1 MAYLFG
7 QYPTV
12 SHSFLLREVRALRF
26 LGLELNTVSISDPD
40 RPTEAMSPEERDE
53 LSRTFYV
60 KRLGL
65 LCVLVDQVAMLF
77 GSPVRYV
84 RGLTYALKLGGFNP
98 RRIALRLFYLAE
110 AVVIGRWMKRKG
122 LTHCHTHFSSTVAL
136 LLKQIFPVSVS
147 MTIHGSAEFEEPTEF
162 HLQEKIAAADF
173 VIGISNYGKSQMMRF
188 SSAEHWGKIEAIP
201 LGIDPAKFAPAP
213 FRERPS
219 PFEIVCVGRLV
230 PVKAHRVLFEA
241 VARLIEEGYDLRLR
255 LVGDGPDRVA
265 LESIA
270 RGKHLNDRIIFEGWR
285 SEVEVVEILQRADAF
300 ALASFAEGL
309 PVVLMEAMA
318 IELPCVATGITG
330 IPELIQD
337 GISGLL
343 VPPAEPDALAN
354 ALARLIDDPGF
365 RREVG
370 HAGRRAV
377 IGRFE
382 LAANAERL
390 ARLFESKVGVCSTA
404 GRAINARG
412 VTEDKN
418 RKEIPFSVD
427 DRREAAL
434 TREV

>member
-1 MAYLFG
+1 
-7 QYPTV
+7 
-12 SHSFLLREVRALRF
+12 
-26 LGLELNTVSISDPD
+26 
-40 RPTEAMSPEERDE
+40 
-53 LSRTFYV
+53 V
-60 KRLGL
+60 KQLGL
-65 LCVLVDQVAMLF
+65 LRVLVDQVAMLF

-84 RGLTYALKLGGFNP
+84 RGLAHALKLGGSNP
-98 RRIALRLFYLAE
+98 RRIASRFFYLAE

-136 LLKQIFPVSVS
+136 LLKQVFPVSVS

-173 VIGISNYGKSQMMRF
+173 VIGISNYGKSQLMRF

-201 LGIDPAKFAPAP
+201 LGIDPAKFAPVP

-255 LVGDGPDRVA
+255 LVGDGPDRAA
-265 LESIA
+265 LESVS

-330 IPELIQD
+330 IPELIQN

-343 VPPAEPDALAN
+343 VPPADAEALAG

-365 RREVG
+365 RCDLGR
-370 HAGRRAV
+370 AGRRAV
-377 IGRFE
+377 VESFN
-382 LAANAERL
+382 LATNTERL
-390 ARLFESKVGVCSTA
+390 ASVFGAKMAASVADGLTV
-404 GRAINARG
+404 RAHG
-412 VTEDKN
+412 LTELT
-418 RKEIPFSVD
+418 E
-427 DRREAAL
+427 RREPTFSFEHTQDVSFNNKAL
-434 TREV
+434 GE